1 MTYWLDLFTGRTWE
15 EFRKAG
21 ASVSGFRATMEK
33 YKRKPVA
40 GDILLC
46 YLTGVMRWV
55 GALEV
60 IGRSNDRSKI
70 WDTDTFP
77 YRFEVK
83 PLVLL
88 DPAHGVPLASLE
100 GKLDFYRSADDRP
113 GFRGFLRMS
122 PNAFKRQEDGDLI
135 LVMMHEAQTNPIERP
150 FDPRKLARKP
160 YYVTVDLPKGKN
172 KKAIQTVISVPD
184 VDTEAE
190 VVAAPV
196 ETPEARTRHT
206 EIQDRLLELGIA
218 LGLDVW
224 VARNDRSKS
233 YNGQLLGGMPK
244 MLDELPDQFNEA
256 TTRTIELIDVLWLK
270 NNSIIAA
277 FEVEATT
284 SVYSGLLRMS
294 DLLSLQPNLDI
305 PLYLVAPDERRSK
318 VKQEIRRPT
327 FSYREKPLPKIC
339 GFLPFD
345 KLMQTIDGI
354 SQLGLAASL
363 RPEFL
368 RTTAE
373 YFDSV
378 QETE

>member
-1 MTYWLDLFTGRTWE
+1 
-15 EFRKAG
+15 
-21 ASVSGFRATMEK
+21 
-33 YKRKPVA
+33 
-40 GDILLC
+40 
-46 YLTGVMRWV
+46 
-55 GALEV
+55 
-60 IGRSNDRSKI
+60 
-70 WDTDTFP
+70 
-77 YRFEVK
+77 
-83 PLVLL
+83 
-88 DPAHGVPLASLE
+88 
-100 GKLDFYRSADDRP
+100 
-113 GFRGFLRMS
+113 MS

>member
-15 EFRKAG
+15 QFRAAG
-21 ASVSGFRATMEK
+21 SNVSGFRETMEK
-33 YKRKPVA
+33 YKRKPVK

-60 IGRSNDRSKI
+60 IGRSDDRSNI
-70 WDTDTFP
+70 WDTDSFP
-77 YRFEVK
+77 YRFQVK
-83 PLVLL
+83 PLVVLE
-88 DPAHGVPLASLE
+88 PAHGVPLESLE
-100 GKLDFYRSADDRP
+100 GRLDFYRDSKDRG

-122 PNAFKRQEDGDLI
+122 PNAFKRKEDGDLI
-135 LVMMHEAQTNPIERP
+135 LAKMREAEANPVERP
-150 FDPRKLARKP
+150 FDPRKLARRP

-172 KKAIQTVISVPD
+172 KEPVKTVVSVPEA
-184 VDTEAE
+184 DTETE
-190 VVAAPV
+190 VVAAPI
-196 ETPEARTRHT
+196 EAPEARTRHT
-206 EIQDRLLELGIA
+206 EIQYRLLELGIA

-224 VARNDRSKS
+224 VARNDRSKTFK
-233 YNGQLLGGMPK
+233 GELLGEMSK
-244 MLDELPDQFNEA
+244 MLDELPTQFNEA

-270 NNSIIAA
+270 GNSIIAA

-294 DLLSLQPNLDI
+294 DLLSLHPNLDI
-305 PLYLVAPDERRSK
+305 ALFLVAPDDRRNK
-318 VKQEIRRPT
+318 VEIRRPT

-345 KLMQTIDGI
+345 KLMRTIEGI
-354 SQLGLAASL
+354 SNLGLASSL
-363 RPEFL
+363 KPEFL

-373 YFDSV
+373 YFDSAP
-378 QETE
+378 QSE